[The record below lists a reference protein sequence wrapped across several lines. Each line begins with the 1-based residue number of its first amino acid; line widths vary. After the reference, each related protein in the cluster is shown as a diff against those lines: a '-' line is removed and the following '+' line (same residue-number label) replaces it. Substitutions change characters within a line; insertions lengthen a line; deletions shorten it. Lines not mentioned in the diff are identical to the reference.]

1 MIELGQLE
9 GQHAEFDKRKTRV
22 VVASL
27 EDQETAK
34 ATQAD
39 FPHLVV
45 VADKATLGQSTE
57 PRLADAL
64 AVIHARSAP
73 DGSDTAA
80 PTTIL
85 VDGAGTVRWIA
96 RPDRFLTRLSP
107 AEVLAAVDE
116 HMRSE

>member
-9 GQHAEFDKRKTRV
+9 AHWQEFEKRKVQV
-22 VVASL
+22 VVISI
-27 EDQETAK
+27 EGREEGK

-45 VADKATLGQSTE
+45 VSDAERK
-57 PRLADAL
+57 LADAL
-64 AVIHARSAP
+64 AVIHPHSAP

-85 VDGAGTVRWIA
+85 VDGKGTVRWIF
-96 RPDRFLTRLSP
+96 RPDRVFTRLSP
-107 AEVLAAVDE
+107 SELLATIDSKMPAD
-116 HMRSE
+116 